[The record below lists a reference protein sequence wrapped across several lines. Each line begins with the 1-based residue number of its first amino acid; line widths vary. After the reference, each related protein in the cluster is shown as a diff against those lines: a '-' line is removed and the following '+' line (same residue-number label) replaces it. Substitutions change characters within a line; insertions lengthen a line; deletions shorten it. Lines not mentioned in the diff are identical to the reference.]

1 MTVVWLVVGVVGAAT
16 VALKAVGPV
25 LVGGKELPPALLRV
39 VELLAPA
46 LLAALVVVQIF
57 GGDRELVVDARATAS
72 LPRGQ
77 RSFCARRS
85 SSWWRRPRSRPLWS
99 AASSPRH
106 TSATASSQKRADR
119 SQVAD
124 CH

>member
-57 GGDRELVVDARATAS
+57 GGDRELVVDARVAGLLAAGAALVLRAPILVVVAAAAVATA
-72 LPRGQ
+72 LARG
-77 RSFCARRS
+77 
-85 SSWWRRPRSRPLWS
+85 L
-99 AASSPRH
+99 
-106 TSATASSQKRADR
+106 
-119 SQVAD
+119 
-124 CH
+124 